1 MRPQEIMDI
10 DELFW
15 KIHDGTDKQLVHLKA
30 LHGCYWRTCSCI
42 NCQISLL
49 PLGFSPL
56 FFSILTFTLV
66 IRHLP
71 VFPLYLNVAPK
82 CERRKGAQ
90 GLTVRPLGSS

>member
-1 MRPQEIMDI
+1 MILILKNRQRCPGIILKEMRPQEIMDI

-66 IRHLP
+66 IRHLT
-71 VFPLYLNVAPK
+71 
-82 CERRKGAQ
+82 EE
-90 GLTVRPLGSS
+90 